1 MDKTENLKRW
11 RLILGKESEDNFKEC
26 TNLNFSLSEEELLLA
41 NALEAIYD
49 KSNHEL
55 ENGSGKAG
63 NGYSAPKISKW
74 LGDIRKLFSKDLV
87 QVIQNDAIDRKG
99 MKELLMEPEVISNM
113 APDINL
119 ACTLLTLK
127 EQVPEKSKKAVRD
140 YIQSIVDEVNK
151 RLRSDVQRAVLA
163 AVNRKNH
170 VQRGIASSIDFN
182 YTIRRN
188 LKNYNP
194 QLNTIIPEKIYFYE
208 HQTKINGWNIILD
221 IDQSGSMGQSIIY
234 SSVMGCIL
242 AKMSSITTRV
252 VAFDTNVVDLTQLY
266 DDPVDM
272 LFGIQLGGGT
282 NILKSVTY
290 CEQFVENPKKTLFF
304 LISDLEEYGNHAA
317 LINKIRYLKESGVTV
332 VCLLAIS
339 DGGEPYYNKNLAQK
353 FSSFGVPCFACTPS
367 LLPLL
372 LEKTLKG
379 DSLKEFE
386 NKKEKLKGI

>member
-11 RLILGKESEDNFKEC
+11 RLILGKDSEKDFEKC
-26 TNLNFSLSEEELLLA
+26 TNLSFNLSEEELLLA
-41 NALEAIYD
+41 NSLEAIYD
-49 KSNHEL
+49 KSNHSL
-55 ENGSGKAG
+55 EKGKAG

-74 LGDIRKLFSKDLV
+74 LGDIRKIFNKDLV
-87 QVIQNDAIDRKG
+87 QVIQSDAIERKG
-99 MKELLMEPEVISNM
+99 MKQLLMEPEIISSM
-113 APDINL
+113 APDLNL

-127 EQVPEKSKKAVRD
+127 EQVPEKSKQAVRD
-140 YIQSIVDEVNK
+140 YIQSIVDEINK
-151 RLRSDVQRAVLA
+151 RLRNDVQKAVLSA
-163 AVNRKNH
+163 MNRKNH
-170 VQRGIASSIDFN
+170 TQRGIASSIDFN

-188 LKNYNP
+188 LKNYNT

-208 HQTKINGWNIILD
+208 HQTKINSWNIILD

-242 AKMSSITTRV
+242 AKMSSISTRV

-290 CEQFVENPKKTLFF
+290 CEQFIENPKKTLFF
-304 LISDLEEYGNHAA
+304 LISDLEEYGNQGA
-317 LINKIRYLKESGVTV
+317 LTNKIRYLKESGVTV
-332 VCLLAIS
+332 ICLLAIS
-339 DGGEPYYNKNLAQK
+339 DDGEPYYNKNLANK

-367 LLPLL
+367 ILPLL
-372 LEKTLKG
+372 LEKALKG

-386 NKKEKLKGI
+386 NKKDKIK